1 MAVPSHSFLEGRGT
15 FIMTK
20 ETKKKLISEAVAIA
34 VGLGIA
40 LIPNGSVN
48 LGYYQLDDQ
57 RNPRFCM
64 HLHHVLYVGSLR
76 NCAIYDGIWKFLG
89 NHGLAAYRGHGNRRR
104 RNEERTA
111 GKSRALDH
119 ARLPADL

>member
-34 VGLGIA
+34 V
-40 LIPNGSVN
+40 
-48 LGYYQLDDQ
+48 GYYQLDDQ